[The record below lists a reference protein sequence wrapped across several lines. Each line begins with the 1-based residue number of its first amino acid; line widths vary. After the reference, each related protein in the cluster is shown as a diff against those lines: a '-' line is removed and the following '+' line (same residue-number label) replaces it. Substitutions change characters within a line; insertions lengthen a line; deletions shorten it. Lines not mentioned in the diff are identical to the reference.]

1 MTKHNKART
10 YRYDEHDAGADRR
23 LHRDIMEDVRAGA
36 DPLAAVA
43 AAVDR
48 TEAPVRDEDSD
59 DSDDDMQGSGPSRR
73 GRPRKHF
80 TPAARQEARR
90 AKQRRWLAKRGKAA
104 LRELE
109 RRNDSVKELG
119 NTRQLRAKIRDL
131 ASENKSLKAQVAKKD
146 TRTIQQRAR
155 KAQLFVEAHELLLAV
170 FGSVKRLQDWRL
182 PRCDALHP
190 EKTVLRQRMRRL
202 DEEMREH
209 M

>member
-1 MTKHNKART
+1 MTKQNKART
-10 YRYDEHDAGADRR
+10 YRYDEHDAGAGRR

-36 DPLAAVA
+36 DPIAGLA

-59 DSDDDMQGSGPSRR
+59 HSDDVQRSGPRPR
-73 GRPRKHF
+73 GRPCKHF
-80 TPAARQEARR
+80 TPTAHQEARR
-90 AKQRRWLAKRGKAA
+90 AYQKRWLAKGGKAA

-109 RRNDSVKELG
+109 RQRDFAKECG

-131 ASENKSLKAQVAKKD
+131 ASDKKSLKAKVAKKD
-146 TRTIQQRAR
+146 TRTIRQRAR

-170 FGSVKRLQDWRL
+170 FDSFKRLEDWRL
-182 PRCDALHP
+182 PRCDALNP